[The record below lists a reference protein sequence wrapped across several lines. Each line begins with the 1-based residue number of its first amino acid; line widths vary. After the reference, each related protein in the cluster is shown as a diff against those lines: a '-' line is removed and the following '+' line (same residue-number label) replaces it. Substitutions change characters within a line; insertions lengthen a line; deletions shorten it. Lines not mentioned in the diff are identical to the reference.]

1 MSGVFIIGRASFDIL
16 MSPSPYFTL
25 PFLLMVAILQSAAA
39 PRLEVSG
46 ARPDLML
53 LSVVSWSLLA
63 AFRAREFQY
72 AGEPPSLLR
81 GINDGVVWGFIGGI
95 FLDLLSTAPFGL
107 SALALMVAALVVGV
121 FSVGVSS
128 PGFMLVPLMAVT
140 GTLVFHI
147 VFLAG
152 LTLTSRPVFWNAAV
166 TGVILPSV
174 VFNLVLI
181 PLVYGL
187 LSLLNRQTSRE
198 RLQW

>member
-1 MSGVFIIGRASFDIL
+1 MGRASFDIL

-25 PFLLMVAILQSAAA
+25 PFLLIVAILQSAAA
-39 PRLEVSG
+39 PRLQVSG

-81 GINDGVVWGFIGGI
+81 GINDGVVWGFVGGI

-121 FSVGVSS
+121 FSARVSGS
-128 PGFMLVPLMAVT
+128 GFILVPLMAVA
-140 GTLVFHI
+140 GTLVFHV
-147 VFLAG
+147 VFLSG
-152 LTLTSRPVFWNAAV
+152 LALTGRPVFWDTAV
-166 TGVILPSV
+166 ARVILPSV

-187 LSLLNRQTSRE
+187 LSRVSRRTSRE
-198 RLQW
+198 RLEW

>member
-1 MSGVFIIGRASFDIL
+1 MGCLSFGIP
-16 MSPSPYFTL
+16 MSPSPYFTI
-25 PFLLMVAILQSAAA
+25 PFLLVVAVLQSAAA
-39 PRLEVSG
+39 PRLQVSG

-63 AFRAREFQY
+63 AFRARELQY

-81 GINDGVVWGFIGGI
+81 GINDGVVWGFVGGI
-95 FLDLLSTAPFGL
+95 FLDLFSTAPFGL

-121 FSVGVSS
+121 FSVGVSGS
-128 PGFMLVPLMAVT
+128 GFILVPLMAVA
-140 GTLVFHI
+140 GTLTFHT

-166 TGVILPSV
+166 TQVILPSV

-187 LSLLNRQTSRE
+187 LSLVNRQTSRE
-198 RLQW
+198 RLRW

>member
-63 AFRAREFQY
+63 AFRARELQY